1 MDHFTAR
8 YWRCIGDFVK
18 RRWWLDTGY
27 EGNNKIYVDD
37 YVIVRCK
44 TERGGNRGRDKEED
58 TEMI

>member
-1 MDHFTAR
+1 M
-8 YWRCIGDFVK
+8 
-18 RRWWLDTGY
+18 DTGY

-58 TEMI
+58 MEMI